1 MIASNQRDWKINV
14 EVAEKAKNVFPMKSE
29 KKGKSHRCSMNW

>member
-14 EVAEKAKNVFPMKSE
+14 EVAEKAKNVFPIKSE
-29 KKGKSHRCSMNW
+29 EKRENLIAVQ